1 MMSGMGREKFEGE
14 SHAGLTG
21 SDVQRDHSLPSPK
34 ALTVR
39 SILLSAVS
47 VIVFTVAGNVS
58 VLHRYEIIGTGY
70 LPRGVI
76 FYLLFLILYNQTIGR
91 LLPRV
96 RLHRVEVMV
105 VFCALLAMDSIPAQD
120 FAQHFYLN
128 IAGMVQYTGEDS
140 PVGHLNIREHFMK
153 GMLPSAD
160 PSAPVIKWLYSTIP
174 EGASIPYKAWLQ
186 TFLIWTPYIFLLY
199 WLLLWCAALISY
211 RWEQEERL
219 LYPMMQIP
227 LEIVDTSDG
236 QPSAIL
242 KSKLMWGFFV
252 LTCLVY
258 TLNFLNAYV
267 PEVPAI
273 ALTTNLGRVAH
284 GGPWSAFNWI
294 QLDFRPEMIGISYL
308 LATDVGFSL
317 VFFYFLRRVIIML
330 RIAYGLPSAH
340 STFLQFHAGGG
351 FIVLGLALLWT
362 ARGYLKGCVR
372 QAVKGGPESSFYRL
386 CFFGIGT
393 GFGGVVGWCWVVGIS
408 VKWAVIQFGV
418 FVLAS
423 LVASRVI
430 CEAGMFLYS
439 SPLFGLGTVLFSGF
453 SAQMAHK
460 EITLLTATS
469 WTDIRNSSAMA
480 MPYMMQTFKVGASA
494 GLKRSHTAFLIFGAI
509 VISVLAC
516 HIAVPYIIY
525 HTGVGNLAPWPPRS
539 GQNTVRRLAHFL
551 SHPSSMDSEKWTA
564 FLSGGGIIGLLVAM
578 RQNFFW
584 WPLHPLGFVVSLWG
598 WPIDRYWLSIFLG
611 WLLKVLI
618 CRYGGYKT
626 YRLVRPAAFGLILG
640 LCFVM
645 TLWMIM
651 HYVWDAPALIY
662 D

>member
-1 MMSGMGREKFEGE
+1 MGSEQF
-14 SHAGLTG
+14 AGAAAPNDPGT
-21 SDVQRDHSLPSPK
+21 QRGIQSVPAPK

-39 SILLSAVS
+39 AVLLSAIS

-70 LPRGVI
+70 LPRGVV

-91 LLPRV
+91 LLPWV
-96 RLHRVEVMV
+96 RLQRVEVMV

-140 PVGHLNIREHFMK
+140 PVAHLNIREHFMP
-153 GMLPSAD
+153 GMLPATD

-174 EGASIPYKAWLQ
+174 EGAGVPYKAWLK

-219 LYPMMQIP
+219 LFPMMQIP
-227 LEIVDTSDG
+227 LEVADTSDG
-236 QPSAIL
+236 KPSAIM
-242 KSKLMWGFFV
+242 KSKLMWVFFA
-252 LTCLVY
+252 LTSAVY
-258 TLNFLNAYV
+258 TLNFLSAYF
-267 PEVPAI
+267 PDVPAVP
-273 ALTTNLGRVAH
+273 LSTNLGRMAH
-284 GGPWSAFNWI
+284 GGPLSAFNWI
-294 QLDFRPEMIGISYL
+294 RLDFRPEMIGISYL
-308 LATDVGFSL
+308 LASEVGFSL

-330 RIAYGLPSAH
+330 RIFYGLPTAH
-340 STFLQFHAGGG
+340 STFLQFQAGGG
-351 FIVLGLALLWT
+351 FIVLGFALLWA
-362 ARGYLKGCVR
+362 ARGYLKGCAH
-372 QAVKGGPESSFYRL
+372 QAVRGGPEANFYRL
-386 CFFGIGT
+386 CFFGIVT
-393 GFGGVVGWCWVVGIS
+393 GFGGVVGWCWAVGIS
-408 VKWAVIQFGV
+408 VKWATVQFGV

-453 SAQMAHK
+453 SAQMAQK
-460 EITLLTATS
+460 EITLLTATT
-469 WTDIRNSSAMA
+469 WTDVRNSSAMA
-480 MPYMMQTFKVGASA
+480 MPYMMQTFKVGSSV

-509 VISVLAC
+509 VLSVLAC
-516 HIAVPYIIY
+516 HVAVPYIIY
-525 HTGVGNLAPWPPRS
+525 HTGVGNLAPWPSRS

-551 SHPSSMDSEKWTA
+551 SHPTSMDSEKWTA
-564 FLSGGGIIGLLVAM
+564 FLSGGGIIGLLVAL

-611 WLLKVLI
+611 WMLKALV

-626 YRLVRPAAFGLILG
+626 YRIVRPAA
-640 LCFVM
+640 
-645 TLWMIM
+645 
-651 HYVWDAPALIY
+651 
-662 D
+662 